1 VLCKSLEDEHKLE
14 WVDVMQD
21 EMQLLHDNHIFE
33 LVKLHKGKR
42 VRLVV
47 KGFRQQKY
55 IDFDEIFSPIV
66 NMSSIHVVFGLTA
79 SLDLEIE

>member
-1 VLCKSLEDEHKLE
+1 VLCKSLKNKHKLE
-14 WVDVMQD
+14 CIDVVQD

-47 KGFRQQKY
+47 KGFR
-55 IDFDEIFSPIV
+55 
-66 NMSSIHVVFGLTA
+66 
-79 SLDLEIE
+79 